1 MKLHRTLLAS
11 FAAALAALTA
21 ASVGAAAGGPP
32 PMPSALKAVLAKVAG
47 KSTAQREQIL
57 YSLAKAEGGTVNWY
71 TTISKTIGPS
81 LVDAFQK
88 QYPGLTV
95 SMYRAGSDELAAKL
109 YAEAA
114 AHASGADVIETD
126 GTQLL
131 FMQHKKTMLVPYRRS
146 PFAAAIPK
154 TLRFDTFTTERVE
167 AFTTTWNT
175 NLVKPGDEPTSYA
188 DLASPRWAGKLEM
201 EPGDADWFA
210 FVYETL
216 ENAGLKALKR
226 QPATPAAKASAL
238 KKIDAGIDSLFAS
251 MSRNAQMVS
260 GHTNETNLL
269 AAGQAAVCVSCYAQ
283 PDEALIAKHAP
294 IAFSPARIPIILRP
308 QGVAIP
314 YWVQHPAGAL
324 LFYDWMLDPN
334 GGQKVLLAGGANPAR
349 LDMRDP
355 LLKALPSLTMDI
367 RPIVEHYKAWLDKY
381 EAITQLGKK

>member
-11 FAAALAALTA
+11 LAAALAALTA

-32 PMPSALKAVLAKVAG
+32 PMPANMKAVLAKVAG
-47 KSTAQREQIL
+47 KSPAQREQIL
-57 YSLAKAEGGTVNWY
+57 YGLAKAEGGTVDWY

-114 AHASGADVIETD
+114 AHANGADVIETD

-175 NLVKPGDEPTSYA
+175 NLVKSGDEPTSYA

-201 EPGDADWFA
+201 EPGDVDWFA
-210 FVYETL
+210 FVYGEL
-216 ENAGLKALKR
+216 ENAGLKALKP
-226 QPATPAAKASAL
+226 QPATPKAKTAALA
-238 KKIDAGIDSLFAS
+238 KIDRNVDAIFTS
-251 MSRNAQMVS
+251 MSRNAQMVG

-269 AAGQAAVCVSCYAQ
+269 AAGQASVCVSCYAQ
-283 PDEALIAKHAP
+283 PDEALMQKKAP
-294 IAFSPARIPIILRP
+294 IAFSPAKIPLILRP

-349 LDMRDP
+349 PDMRDP
-355 LLKALPSLTMDI
+355 MLKPLPSVYMDI
-367 RPIVEHYKAWLDKY
+367 RPVVNHYGAWLKKY